1 MHSGG
6 ICFFLDGRHL
16 SQHSL
21 YNIFCFYS
29 PVFFCGVKSEVFP
42 MKSLSLFVRKIFWS
56 SSIFSSESG
65 LGYKLAASSSNS
77 IQSMIEHNILWNQRQ
92 HQQLP
97 DGKYIQIFPI
107 YDWTFCKMNVSISN
121 YLPQIYVAMSPFIN
135 CTLCHHLLPRNVPS
149 FPKVNVV
156 VSGLRFLWLIYT
168 GPSLT
173 SCLKW

>member
-97 DGKYIQIFPI
+97 DGKYIQIYPNI
-107 YDWTFCKMNVSISN
+107 SNLWLNITVCKTNVSISN
-121 YLPQIYVAMSPFIN
+121 YLPQIYIAMSSFIN
-135 CTLCHHLLPRNVPS
+135 CHHLLPRNVLS
-149 FPKVNVV
+149 
-156 VSGLRFLWLIYT
+156 
-168 GPSLT
+168 
-173 SCLKW
+173 LKWMWQSVG